1 MSKISSLSEF
11 YLAEALYSTTPVAP
25 WNTSRPIVCQNDMD
39 RAGAARKMVAADVE
53 KYRPNPK
60 KYLEFQGALKI
71 LGQIEDRIAERE
83 ENSI

>member
-1 MSKISSLSEF
+1 
-11 YLAEALYSTTPVAP
+11 
-25 WNTSRPIVCQNDMD
+25 
-39 RAGAARKMVAADVE
+39 MVAADVE